1 MVLHSYP
8 EPGNY
13 SFIELVCVVSDPSP
27 SVVTGARFELNGTD
41 TGDEETLD
49 NGTVRLLL
57 TQEKEGFFTC
67 SNNGS
72 VSNNSIGL
80 AGKV

>member
-1 MVLHSYP
+1 M
-8 EPGNY
+8 
-13 SFIELVCVVSDPSP
+13 
-27 SVVTGARFELNGTD
+27 TGARFELNGTD
-41 TGDEETLD
+41 TGDEEIMETLD